1 MSSPMDA
8 VRDILPTPENTEAV
22 TAPQKEELH
31 HSLEDEAT
39 LSHSLAVA
47 DHDEK
52 GHAQA
57 DHDEMVKN
65 LGWHE
70 PDYNIANPLV
80 GRLPNEELWLLLR
93 RFNKVTKL
101 IRRVCEPH

>member
-1 MSSPMDA
+1 MDA
-8 VRDILPTPENTEAV
+8 VKDILPIPDNTEAV
-22 TAPQKEELH
+22 TAPEKEELH

-47 DHDEK
+47 DHDDK
-52 GHAQA
+52 GHAQT
-57 DHDEMVKN
+57 DHDEMVKD

-70 PDYNIANPLV
+70 PDQKIANPLV

-93 RFNKVTKL
+93 RFNKVAQL
-101 IRRVCEPH
+101 RRPVFEAY

>member
-8 VRDILPTPENTEAV
+8 VRDILPIPENTEAV
-22 TAPQKEELH
+22 TAPEKEELH

-70 PDYNIANPLV
+70 PDQNIANPLV

-93 RFNKVTKL
+93 RFNKVTQL
-101 IRRVCEPH
+101 RRRVCE

>member
-1 MSSPMDA
+1 MD
-8 VRDILPTPENTEAV
+8 VVKDILPIPENTEVV
-22 TAPQKEELH
+22 TAPEKEELH

-52 GHAQA
+52 GHAQV
-57 DHDEMVKN
+57 DHDEMVKD

-70 PDYNIANPLV
+70 PDQKIANPLV
-80 GRLPNEELWLLLR
+80 GRLPNEELCLLLR
-93 RFNKVTKL
+93 RFNKVTQL
-101 IRRVCEPH
+101 QRVVFDSY